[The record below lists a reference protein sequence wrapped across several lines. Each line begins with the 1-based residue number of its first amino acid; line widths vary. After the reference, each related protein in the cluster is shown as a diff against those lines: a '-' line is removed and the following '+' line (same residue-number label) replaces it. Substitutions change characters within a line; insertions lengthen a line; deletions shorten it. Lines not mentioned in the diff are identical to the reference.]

1 MDAYVDVAHDALVL
15 IIKLSLLPLLASLV
29 VGTVVSILQALTQ
42 VQEQTLT
49 FVPKI
54 LATLLVLMLTAHWML
69 GQLQDFARH
78 VFGMIERAG
87 L

>member
-1 MDAYVDVAHDALVL
+1 MDLAQAALVL

-29 VGTVVSILQALTQ
+29 VGTLVSIFQALTQ

-78 VFGMIERAG
+78 AFGLIPRAG
-87 L
+87 F